1 MPINA
6 TQFLARLQRTQFLT
20 PVLVFVM
27 ATLTLAFR
35 PPVSARMFQGSGL
48 PARFTATAT
57 NLDPTVQ
64 LTATLVDFNITR
76 WSTDAERQQL
86 RNILVEKGQDKL
98 LRALQSIPRV
108 GTMKTPD
115 TLSYDLHYA
124 RSTREGDEDHVVLVT
139 DRPIAMWEQANF
151 TRTLQYPFTVI
162 EMHIDPSGRG
172 EGKITVAT
180 KITVDKSGQIV
191 LENYSSQP
199 VRLTNVRR
207 ETH

>member
-1 MPINA
+1 M
-6 TQFLARLQRTQFLT
+6 
-20 PVLVFVM
+20 
-27 ATLTLAFR
+27 
-35 PPVSARMFQGSGL
+35 
-48 PARFTATAT
+48 
-57 NLDPTVQ
+57 
-64 LTATLVDFNITR
+64 
-76 WSTDAERQQL
+76 
-86 RNILVEKGQDKL
+86 
-98 LRALQSIPRV
+98 QSIPRV

-124 RSTREGDEDHVVLVT
+124 RSTREGDEDRVVLVT